1 MISQNVSVSAADT
14 GGKKFYQK
22 IMNNSKAFENCDVF
36 GTHFYG
42 TQRTWMDYPE
52 LENCV
57 YTDSNNDADLWPN
70 ALNVSENIYKG
81 LVVGNMSAYVGWD
94 MLLNNRCGGW
104 NKNRRS
110 C

>member
-42 TQRTWMDYPE
+42 TQRTWMDYLE
-52 LENCV
+52 LENCGKEIWMTEV

-70 ALNVSENIYKG
+70 ALNVSENIYNC
-81 LVVGNMSAYVGWD
+81 LVVGNMSAYVW
-94 MLLNNRCGGW
+94 
-104 NKNRRS
+104 
-110 C
+110 